1 MKHSEALKCKLGTFQ
16 LEPSTVGATGPVDEV
31 ASKLTKHFEFGAR
44 QKHLAQRVKRQAKP
58 DALARAYVMSLLKAK
73 KITTKKRPV

>member
-44 QKHLAQRVKRQAKP
+44 QKH
-58 DALARAYVMSLLKAK
+58 
-73 KITTKKRPV
+73 